1 MRLLKPQVLVDEA
14 VVENMEDDVES
25 VNTQDLVDT
34 HVEGQD
40 VASNKRIRKPPIWLK
55 DYDQGTNG

>member
-1 MRLLKPQVLVDEA
+1 MLKPQVLVDEA

-40 VASNKRIRKPPIWLK
+40 AASNKRIRKPPIWLK

>member
-1 MRLLKPQVLVDEA
+1 LLKPQVLADEA
-14 VVENMEDDVES
+14 VVGNVEDEVES

-34 HVEGQD
+34 YVEGQD

-55 DYDQGTNG
+55 DYDQ